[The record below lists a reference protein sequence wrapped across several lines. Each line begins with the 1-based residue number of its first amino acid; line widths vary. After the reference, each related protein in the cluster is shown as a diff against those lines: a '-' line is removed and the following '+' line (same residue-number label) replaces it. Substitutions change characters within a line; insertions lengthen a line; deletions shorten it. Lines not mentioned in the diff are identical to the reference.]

1 MAIVTLSL
9 HLHFE
14 DGTQICVPSHEA
26 SFYIEK
32 YVADGCALVEIRVC
46 PGCPTSRRELDFNE
60 VFTDT
65 HLQHS
70 FSPLA

>member
-1 MAIVTLSL
+1 MNSLL
-9 HLHFE
+9 HLQFD

-26 SFYIEK
+26 CFYIEK
-32 YVADGCALVEIRVC
+32 FAADGCALERVC
-46 PGCPTSRRELDFNE
+46 SCVDCPTSRGGLDFNE
-60 VFTDT
+60 VFTYT